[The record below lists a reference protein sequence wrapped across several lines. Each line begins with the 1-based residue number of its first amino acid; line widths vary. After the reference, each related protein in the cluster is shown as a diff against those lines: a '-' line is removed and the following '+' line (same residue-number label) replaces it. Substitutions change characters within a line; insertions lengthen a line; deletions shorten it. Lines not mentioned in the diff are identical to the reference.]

1 MECSIALTGADYVLV
16 ASDMSAARSIVRMKS
31 NEDKTKI
38 LGPNLVMAYSGDTVQ
53 FAEYVERNLRLYQ
66 MRYVH
71 PLRPPSAASWIRRSL
86 ADSLRSRHPY
96 SVNLLLGG
104 VDLAEAPVHAPDGP
118 KGRPSLYWIDYL
130 GTLAEVP
137 FAAHGYGSYF
147 VLSLFDRYHNPQANL
162 EEGLETLRRGIAEIQ
177 KRLIVGLE
185 NWSVKLI
192 TRDGVKEVDL
202 AGGRGTLLIVK
213 SYLSLARV
221 VSHGHPTAKDKQFV
235 GGCQRFDSKPS
246 YSKTRTCLGT
256 TTTLFLRRSLSY
268 LSNMHSDQLQRSESS
283 LFSDIPLARTASTAP
298 LVDMHQHIHHRP
310 PGCPDGWW
318 RSLLWRLQGGGQ
330 PVPGWWESCVAIAT
344 SSWLNILLINVPLAW
359 TAALMELNPLLIF
372 SLSFLAIV
380 PLEKLSEFGG
390 HQFALY
396 CGETLGSS
404 SPSHWQSVILLHAL
418 LVPGIAFV
426 VGGARVL
433 EQKLKPVH
441 TQLNAS
447 LLFLGVVTLLL
458 PVAFFSA
465 YPNPH
470 ELVMANTTRE
480 GAAPSVLTPHS
491 LTERAILPTPKQLNY
506 IPEPGHPELICPV
519 TWLVTIVNTLGPRL
533 YILSRIY
540 LHRHPLNDD
549 LRLDRRP
556 DLEHTDTLEKPML
569 SGIKRKPRVVGPGPV
584 IILLIIVVGL
594 IAVTAEFL
602 VSSVEHVQQVN
613 RLSSE
618 WFGLILLPMISYS
631 ADALVTVA
639 YCCRKAWRHR
649 YSNTDDLQA
658 PEELARGR
666 SIDLSIQFL
675 LFWLPALVLLAW
687 ITNKPLTLLF
697 DVFEVAAAIGACLLV
712 NYTTQDGKT
721 NWVEG
726 FMLIV
731 FYFMIALAAWFYN
744 GQLSVFELLQC
755 QSVDELVRAAPYAR
769 SFRTTIAARI
779 LKRRMASLVAIL
791 DLKGKSLIQRSYRDD
806 VSPSHI
812 ERFLPYILDLE
823 EEGQQVTPCFSSQG
837 VNFMHIRHSNLYLL
851 ALSKRNT
858 NAAEIILFLHKLVSV
873 LVEYFKELEE
883 ESIRDNFVIIYE
895 LLDEMMDFGYPQT
908 TESKILQECIHYA
921 GIHKLEIQVRP
932 PVAVTNAVS
941 WRSEGIRYRKNEVFL
956 DVIESVNLLVNADGN
971 VIRSEIL
978 GAVKMKCYLSGMPE
992 LRLGL
997 NDKVMFENTG
1007 RTSRGKSIEM
1017 EDVKFHQCVRLSR
1030 FENDR
1035 TISFIPPDG
1044 EFELMSYRLS
1054 TPVKPLIWVEAAIE
1068 SHKGSRIEYM
1078 VKVKAQ
1084 FKRRS
1089 TANNVEIY
1097 VPVPDDADSPKFRA
1111 STGSVQ
1117 YAPDKSA
1124 FVWKIKQLGGAREF
1138 LMRAHF
1144 GLPSVRGAEEIE
1156 KKPPITVRFEIPYF
1170 TVSGIQ
1176 VRYLKI
1182 VEKSGYQA
1190 LPWVRYITQH
1200 GDDYRQWLDI
1210 INDCRSTNMSAH
1222 IEEVSDHEG
1231 HDHGH
1236 EGHDHE
1242 GHEGHDHS
1250 HEVELDPTSNAA
1262 LEKIQSRPERKAR
1275 KALISLGLKKV
1286 PGITRVTMKRP
1297 RNILLVVA
1305 NPEVFKSPNSDVY
1318 IVFGEA
1324 KTEDIAAAQQAAA
1337 AAAAAAAAEREAQE
1351 ATGQDGADETP
1362 KTLED
1367 LAGDAPGTTGKA
1379 APEAPEEEEEVDETG
1394 VDPKDI
1400 ELVIQQVGCSRA
1412 KAVKVLKESGGDLIN
1427 ARCIIKFKDNV
1438 IADDVEQCVNGVK
1451 NAGTAEIMSTPP
1463 FHMLMSSK
1471 GGQAT
1476 HRYRSFIGF
1485 AVSIPNNH
1493 IKVLRDTRRKPGLQV
1508 AAIVVSS

>member
-202 AGGRGTLLIVK
+202 ASGELALLPPRHSLICTNTFTTGLQGAPTDGGEVSYGGYKAADSLFPVGGRAVW
-213 SYLSLARV
+213 
-221 VSHGHPTAKDKQFV
+221 
-235 GGCQRFDSKPS
+235 PS
-246 YSKTRTCLGT
+246 P
-256 TTTLFLRRSLSY
+256 
-268 LSNMHSDQLQRSESS
+268 
-283 LFSDIPLARTASTAP
+283 PL
-298 LVDMHQHIHHRP
+298 
-310 PGCPDGWW
+310 
-318 RSLLWRLQGGGQ
+318 
-330 PVPGWWESCVAIAT
+330 PVR
-344 SSWLNILLINVPLAW
+344 LNILLINVPLAW

-396 CGETLGSS
+396 CGETLGEFVSITLANIVEVNLAIFLLFECQLRLV
-404 SPSHWQSVILLHAL
+404 QSTVIGVILLHAL

-480 GAAPSVLTPHS
+480 GVAPSVLTPHS
-491 LTERAILPTPKQLNY
+491 LTERAIMPTPKQLNY
-506 IPEPGHPELICPV
+506 IPEPRSPRTHTSSHLARHNRQHARAEAVEIDQTLRSSDGVLERNPIKAEEKYLEVSAHTVAVSDTTRKGIQKFSHGYALM
-519 TWLVTIVNTLGPRL
+519 LVAV

-744 GQLSVFELLQC
+744 GQLSVFELLQ
-755 QSVDELVRAAPYAR
+755 S
-769 SFRTTIAARI
+769 
-779 LKRRMASLVAIL
+779 IL

-908 TESKILQECIHYA
+908 TESKILQEYITQES
-921 GIHKLEIQVRP
+921 HKLEIQVRP

-1176 VRYLKI
+1176 
-1182 VEKSGYQA
+1182 
-1190 LPWVRYITQH
+1190 
-1200 GDDYRQWLDI
+1200 WLDI

-1379 APEAPEEEEEVDETG
+1379 PEAPEEEEEVDETG

-1451 NAGTAEIMSTPP
+1451 NAG
-1463 FHMLMSSK
+1463 
-1471 GGQAT
+1471 GQAT